1 MRVSLSFWL
10 DQRKLKRIRKRM
22 SLSSLAGRPEML
34 SADLINGAAAA
45 AAYTGLPQRTI
56 YHLVET
62 GQLPAIRKGRRLY
75 FRKTELEQSFSS
87 AA

>member
-1 MRVSLSFWL
+1 MQAETDKEKDVLILMWSET
-10 DQRKLKRIRKRM
+10 Q
-22 SLSSLAGRPEML
+22 ML